1 MTGDL
6 ATCLKCRGL
15 VSVSGPDAQSLLDG
29 LLTSDI
35 PGPAPG
41 TACYSAL
48 LTPQGK
54 LLFAFLA
61 VRGQGEGDTI
71 LLDVDRAAADDLVK
85 RLMFYRL
92 RAKAEIA
99 LREDLS
105 VIACWNTD
113 TPPAAA
119 LSFRD
124 PRLAALGYRAIVDG
138 SEVDAVLSPYTTV
151 SEADYEAHR
160 VELGVAEFGR
170 DFGSGDVF
178 AHEACLDQFGGVDFD
193 KGCYV
198 GQEVVSRMHHR
209 GTARSRF
216 VPVAIAGEA
225 PPPDTAI
232 EAGGRQI
239 GTMGSAS
246 GTHGIAKL
254 RLDRM
259 QQALAAGT
267 QITAGAAT
275 LQPLRPDWATFDW
288 PQADRSKAD
297 RSKADTG
304 AP

>member
-1 MTGDL
+1 MTGGV
-6 ATCLKCRGL
+6 AICLKSRGL

-54 LLFAFLA
+54 LLFAFLV
-61 VRGQGEGDTI
+61 VRGEGDTI

-105 VIACWNTD
+105 VIACWDTD
-113 TPPAAA
+113 TPPEAA

-124 PRLAALGYRAIVDG
+124 PRLAALGYRAIVAGGDA
-138 SEVDAVLSPYTTV
+138 DAVLSPYTAST
-151 SEADYEAHR
+151 EADYEAHR
-160 VELGVAEFGR
+160 IGLGVAEFGH

-209 GTARSRF
+209 GTARSRY
-216 VPVAIAGEA
+216 VPVVIAGEV

-246 GTHGIAKL
+246 GAHGIAKL

-259 QQALAAGT
+259 QQALTAGT

-275 LQPLRPDWATFDW
+275 LTPARPDWATFDW
-288 PQADRSKAD
+288 PDAD